1 MHMVPKGIKDVFK
14 FVSKQLR
21 TNFIVIILL
30 IAIVV
35 LMIVYQGVYTQVSIR
50 ANTCRTLLLGKDTF
64 TIKKESFNGNNNYTK
79 ELELFKT
86 LSPSE
91 QEDYLASTKDEKIA
105 KYGARL
111 MQ

>member
-1 MHMVPKGIKDVFK
+1 MYLVTQGIKDVFK
-14 FVSKQLR
+14 FASKQLKN
-21 TNFIVIILL
+21 NFIVIILL
-30 IAIVV
+30 ITIIV
-35 LMIVYQGVYTQVSIR
+35 LMIVYQGLFNQVSIR
-50 ANTCRTLLLGKDTF
+50 ANTCRTLLLGKDAF